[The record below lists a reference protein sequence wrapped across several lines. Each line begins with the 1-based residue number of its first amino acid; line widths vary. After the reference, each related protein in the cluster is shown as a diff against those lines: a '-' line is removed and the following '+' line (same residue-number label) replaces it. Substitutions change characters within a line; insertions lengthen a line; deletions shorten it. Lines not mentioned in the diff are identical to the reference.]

1 MGDEM
6 KMKSLVA
13 GMKWPKWMIAIAFTF
28 SLVETAFGLVIPL
41 LTMNFIDSFTE
52 GGISPLMLAAVALLL
67 VVQAVLSGIA
77 FYLMR
82 KIGEYVVAFIR
93 NEVWKHVLGLP
104 VNFFDEEESGELMS
118 RILQDTGVIKSL
130 ITDHLITFFTS
141 ILTVIGAVA
150 ILIWIDWKMTL
161 ILLIS
166 VPVTLAI
173 MFPIG
178 RKMSKVAKSTQ
189 DEVATFSA
197 QLGRVLQNIRLVKYS
212 QSEPKEQ
219 VNGEQ
224 QVQRIYSFYLKE
236 AKLVAVLSPVMT
248 LVMTLV
254 LIVVFGYGGAQVAS
268 GALTAGALVA
278 IIFYLIQIIVPF
290 TQMASFFTA
299 YQKTVGAT
307 ERIKDILLRP
317 QEQAEGQ
324 ALPSSEQDIQI
335 NGVTFAYGENVILEN
350 LTFTLPKGKVT
361 AFVGESGGGKTTMFS
376 LLQRFYE
383 QRSGEILYGSTDI
396 RSIRLA
402 DWRGLFG
409 YVSQES
415 PLMNGTIRDNVLYGV
430 TPELIDDQTLE
441 QALRQANA
449 WEFVTKLEQGLET
462 PVGEGGIKLSG
473 GQRQRIAIAR
483 AVIRNP
489 QILLL
494 DEATSSL
501 DTESERLVQ
510 EALQTIMKNRT
521 TLIIAHRLSTVQH
534 ADQLIVIRDKGVRG
548 AGTHQQ
554 LVQTNPYYQELVRN
568 AQLLS

>member
-1 MGDEM
+1 
-6 KMKSLVA
+6 MKSLVA
-13 GMKWPKWMIAIAFTF
+13 GMKWPKWMIAIAFLF
-28 SLVETAFGLVIPL
+28 SLIETGFGLVIPL

-52 GGISPLMLAAVALLL
+52 GGISPLVIGGIVALLI
-67 VVQAVLSGIA
+67 VQAVLSGIA

-93 NEVWKHVLGLP
+93 NKVWHHVLGLP
-104 VNFFDEEESGELMS
+104 VSFFDEEESGELMS

-130 ITDHLITFFTS
+130 ITEHLITFFTS

-150 ILIWIDWKMTL
+150 ILIWIDWRMTL
-161 ILLIS
+161 ILLVS
-166 VPVTLAI
+166 VPLTLAI

-178 RKMSKVAKSTQ
+178 RMMTKVAKSTQ

-219 VNGEQ
+219 VHGEQ
-224 QVQRIYSFYLKE
+224 QVDRIYSFYLKE

-299 YQKTVGAT
+299 YQKTIGAT
-307 ERIKDILLRP
+307 ERIKDILERA
-317 QEQAEGQ
+317 QEKNEGK
-324 ALPSSEQDIQI
+324 ALSTLEQDIHI
-335 NGVTFAYGENVILEN
+335 RDLTFAYGDKVILEN
-350 LTFTLPKGKVT
+350 MNFTIPKGKVT
-361 AFVGESGGGKTTMFS
+361 AFVGESGGGKTTLFS

-383 QRSGEILYGSTDI
+383 QQSGEILYGEMDI
-396 RSIRLA
+396 RQIQLTE
-402 DWRGLFG
+402 WRSLFG

-415 PLMNGTIRDNVLYGV
+415 PLMNGTIRDNILYGV
-430 TPELIDDQTLE
+430 ALEDVTNESIE
-441 QALRQANA
+441 QALKQANA
-449 WEFVTKLEQGLET
+449 WNFVSRLEQGLDT

-489 QILLL
+489 RILLL

-510 EALQTIMKNRT
+510 EALQHIMKDRT

-534 ADQLIVIRDKGVRG
+534 ANQLIVIRERGVRG
-548 AGTHQQ
+548 AGTHRE
-554 LVQTNPYYQELVRN
+554 LVETNPYYQELVRN
-568 AQLLS
+568 AQLLT

>member
-1 MGDEM
+1 MRA
-6 KMKSLVA
+6 LVE
-13 GMKWPKWMIAIAFTF
+13 GMKWPKWMIGFAFFF
-28 SLVETAFGLVIPL
+28 SLIETAFGLVVPL
-41 LTMNFIDSFTE
+41 LTMDFIDSFTE
-52 GGISPLMLAAVALLL
+52 GGISAWMLAAVALLL
-67 VVQAVLSGIA
+67 IVQAILSGVA

-82 KIGEYVVAFIR
+82 KIGEYVVAYIR
-93 NEVWKHVLGLP
+93 NKVWRHVLGLP
-104 VNFFDEEESGELMS
+104 VVFFDEEESGELMS

-141 ILTVIGAVA
+141 ILTVIGAIA
-150 ILIWIDWKMTL
+150 ILIYIDWKMTL

-178 RKMSKVAKSTQ
+178 RMMSKVAKSTQ

-219 VNGEQ
+219 LHGEQ
-224 QVQRIYSFYLKE
+224 QVARIYSFYLKE

-290 TQMASFFTA
+290 TQMANFFTA

-307 ERIKDILLRP
+307 ERIKDILERS
-317 QEQAEGQ
+317 QEPAEGIS
-324 ALPSSEQDIQI
+324 LPYEEQHIELRD
-335 NGVTFAYGENVILEN
+335 VTFAYGEKVILEN
-350 LTFTLPKGKVT
+350 VSLTIPKGKVT
-361 AFVGESGGGKTTMFS
+361 AFVGESGGGKTTLFS
-376 LLQRFYE
+376 MLQRFY
-383 QRSGEILYGSTDI
+383 QPRDGAILYGDTDI
-396 RSIRLA
+396 RNIDLKE
-402 DWRGLFG
+402 WRHLFG

-430 TPELIDDQTLE
+430 DSRSVSEEAIE
-441 QALRQANA
+441 QALKQANA
-449 WEFVTKLEQGLET
+449 WEFVSKLEQWLET

-489 QILLL
+489 RILLL

-510 EALQTIMKNRT
+510 QALQSIMKGRT
-521 TLIIAHRLSTVQH
+521 TLVIAHRLSTVQH
-534 ADQLIVIRDKGVRG
+534 ADQLVVIKDKGVRG
-548 AGTHQQ
+548 TGTHQL
-554 LVQTNPYYQELVRN
+554 LVETNPYYQELVKN
-568 AQLLS
+568 AQLLT

>member
-1 MGDEM
+1 M
-6 KMKSLVA
+6 KALVE
-13 GMKWPKWMIAIAFTF
+13 GMKWPKWMIGFAFFF
-28 SLVETAFGLVIPL
+28 SLIETAFGLVVPL
-41 LTMNFIDSFTE
+41 LTMDFIDSFTE
-52 GGISPLMLAAVALLL
+52 GGISAWMLAAVALLL
-67 VVQAVLSGIA
+67 IVQAILSGVA

-82 KIGEYVVAFIR
+82 KIGEYVVAYIR
-93 NEVWKHVLGLP
+93 NKVWRHVLGLP
-104 VNFFDEEESGELMS
+104 VAFFDEEESGELMS

-141 ILTVIGAVA
+141 ILTIVGAIA
-150 ILIWIDWKMTL
+150 ILIYIDWKMTL

-178 RKMSKVAKSTQ
+178 RMMSKVAKSTQ

-219 VNGEQ
+219 LHGEQ
-224 QVQRIYSFYLKE
+224 QVARIYSFYLKE

-307 ERIKDILLRP
+307 ERIKDILERP
-317 QEQAEGQ
+317 QETSGGIP
-324 ALPSSEQDIQI
+324 LPSEEQDIELRD
-335 NGVTFAYGENVILEN
+335 VTFAYGEKVILDN
-350 LTFTLPKGKVT
+350 VSLIIPKGKVT
-361 AFVGESGGGKTTMFS
+361 AFVGESGGGKTTLFS
-376 LLQRFYE
+376 MLQRFY
-383 QRSGEILYGSTDI
+383 QPRDGTILYGDTDI
-396 RSIRLA
+396 GNIDLKEWRS
-402 DWRGLFG
+402 LFG

-415 PLMNGTIRDNVLYGV
+415 PLMNGTIRENVLYGV
-430 TPELIDDQTLE
+430 DSQSVSEEAIE
-441 QALRQANA
+441 QALKQANA
-449 WEFVTKLEQGLET
+449 WEFVSKLEQGLET

-489 QILLL
+489 RILLL

-510 EALQTIMKNRT
+510 QALQSIMKGRT
-521 TLIIAHRLSTVQH
+521 TLVIAHRLSTVQH
-534 ADQLIVIRDKGVRG
+534 ADQLVVIKDKEVRG
-548 AGTHQQ
+548 TGTHQL
-554 LVQTNPYYQELVRN
+554 LVETNPYYQELVKN
-568 AQLLS
+568 AQLFT

>member
-1 MGDEM
+1 M
-6 KMKSLVA
+6 KALVE
-13 GMKWPKWMIAIAFTF
+13 GMKWPKWMIGFAFFF
-28 SLVETAFGLVIPL
+28 SLIETAFGLVVPL
-41 LTMNFIDSFTE
+41 LTMDFIDSFTE
-52 GGISPLMLAAVALLL
+52 GGISAWMLAAVALLL
-67 VVQAVLSGIA
+67 IVQAILSGVA

-82 KIGEYVVAFIR
+82 KIGEYVVAYIR
-93 NEVWKHVLGLP
+93 NKVWRHVLGLP
-104 VNFFDEEESGELMS
+104 VTFFDEEESGELMS

-141 ILTVIGAVA
+141 ILTVIGAIV
-150 ILIWIDWKMTL
+150 ILIYIDWKMTL

-173 MFPIG
+173 MFPVG
-178 RKMSKVAKSTQ
+178 RMMSKVAKSTQ

-219 VNGEQ
+219 LHGEQ
-224 QVQRIYSFYLKE
+224 QVARIYSFYLKE

-307 ERIKDILLRP
+307 ERIKDILERP
-317 QEQAEGQ
+317 QETSGGIP
-324 ALPSSEQDIQI
+324 LPSEEQDIELRD
-335 NGVTFAYGENVILEN
+335 VTFAYGEKVILDN
-350 LTFTLPKGKVT
+350 VSLIIPKGKVT
-361 AFVGESGGGKTTMFS
+361 AFVGESGGGKTTLFS
-376 LLQRFYE
+376 MLQRFY
-383 QRSGEILYGSTDI
+383 QPRAGTILYGDTDI
-396 RSIRLA
+396 GNIDLKEWRS
-402 DWRGLFG
+402 LFG

-415 PLMNGTIRDNVLYGV
+415 PLMNGTIQDNVLYGV
-430 TPELIDDQTLE
+430 DPQSVSDEAME
-441 QALRQANA
+441 QALKQANA
-449 WEFVTKLEQGLET
+449 LEFVSKLEQGLET

-489 QILLL
+489 RILLL

-510 EALQTIMKNRT
+510 QALQSIMKGRT
-521 TLIIAHRLSTVQH
+521 TLVIAHRLSTVQH
-534 ADQLIVIRDKGVRG
+534 ADQLVVIKDKEVRG
-548 AGTHQQ
+548 TGTHQL
-554 LVQTNPYYQELVRN
+554 LVETNPYYQELVKN
-568 AQLLS
+568 AQLFT

>member
-1 MGDEM
+1 M
-6 KMKSLVA
+6 KALVE
-13 GMKWPKWMIAIAFTF
+13 GMKWPKWMIGFAFFF
-28 SLVETAFGLVIPL
+28 SLIETAFGLVVPL
-41 LTMNFIDSFTE
+41 LTMDFIDSFTE
-52 GGISPLMLAAVALLL
+52 GGISAWMLAAVALLL
-67 VVQAVLSGIA
+67 IVQAILSGVA

-82 KIGEYVVAFIR
+82 KIGEYVVAYIR
-93 NEVWKHVLGLP
+93 NKVWRHVLGLP
-104 VNFFDEEESGELMS
+104 VAFFDEEESGELMS

-141 ILTVIGAVA
+141 ILTVIGAIA
-150 ILIWIDWKMTL
+150 ILIYIDWKMTL

-219 VNGEQ
+219 LHGEQ
-224 QVQRIYSFYLKE
+224 QVARIYSFYLKE

-307 ERIKDILLRP
+307 ERIKDILERP
-317 QEQAEGQ
+317 QETSGGIP
-324 ALPSSEQDIQI
+324 LPSEEQDIELRD
-335 NGVTFAYGENVILEN
+335 VTFAYGEKVILDN
-350 LTFTLPKGKVT
+350 VSLIIPKGKVT
-361 AFVGESGGGKTTMFS
+361 AFVGESGGGKTTLFS
-376 LLQRFYE
+376 MLQRFY
-383 QRSGEILYGSTDI
+383 QPRDGTILYGDTDI
-396 RSIRLA
+396 GNIDLKEWRS
-402 DWRGLFG
+402 LFG

-415 PLMNGTIRDNVLYGV
+415 PLMNGTIRENVLYGV
-430 TPELIDDQTLE
+430 DSQSVSEEAIE
-441 QALRQANA
+441 QALKQANA
-449 WEFVTKLEQGLET
+449 WEFVSKLEQGLET

-489 QILLL
+489 RILLL

-510 EALQTIMKNRT
+510 QALQSIMKGRT
-521 TLIIAHRLSTVQH
+521 TLVIAHRLSTVQH
-534 ADQLIVIRDKGVRG
+534 ADQLVVIKDKGVRG
-548 AGTHQQ
+548 TGTHQL
-554 LVQTNPYYQELVRN
+554 LVETNPYYQELVKN
-568 AQLLS
+568 AQLLT

>member
-1 MGDEM
+1 M
-6 KMKSLVA
+6 KALVA
-13 GMKWPKWMIAIAFTF
+13 GMKWPKWMIAFAFFF
-28 SLVETAFGLVIPL
+28 SLIETAFGLVIPL
-41 LTMNFIDSFTE
+41 LTMDFIDSFTE
-52 GGISPLMLAAVALLL
+52 GGISPVVIGGIVALLIL
-67 VVQAVLSGIA
+67 QAVLSGIA

-93 NEVWKHVLGLP
+93 NKVWSHVLGLP
-104 VNFFDEEESGELMS
+104 VAFFDEEESGELMS

-130 ITDHLITFFTS
+130 ITEHLITFFTS

-150 ILIWIDWKMTL
+150 ILIWIDWRMTL
-161 ILLIS
+161 ILLIT
-166 VPVTLAI
+166 VPLTLAI

-178 RKMSKVAKSTQ
+178 RMMSKVAKSTQ

-212 QSEPKEQ
+212 QSETKEQ
-219 VNGEQ
+219 VHGEQ
-224 QVQRIYSFYLKE
+224 QVERIYRFYLKE

-307 ERIKDILLRP
+307 ERIKDILERP
-317 QEQAEGQ
+317 QEKSEG
-324 ALPSSEQDIQI
+324 LPLPTTEQNIHVQDL
-335 NGVTFAYGENVILEN
+335 TFAYGEKVILEQLN
-350 LTFTLPKGKVT
+350 FTIPKGKVT
-361 AFVGESGGGKTTMFS
+361 AFVGESGGGKTTLFS

-383 QRSGEILYGSTDI
+383 QRSGEILYGETDI
-396 RSIRLA
+396 RQIQLA
-402 DWRGLFG
+402 DWRSLFG

-415 PLMNGTIRDNVLYGV
+415 PLMNGSIRDNILYGV
-430 TPELIDDQTLE
+430 DSAKITRNMLE

-449 WEFVTKLEQGLET
+449 WEFVSKLEQGLDT

-489 QILLL
+489 RILLL

-501 DTESERLVQ
+501 DTESEKLVQ
-510 EALQTIMKNRT
+510 EALQKIMKNRT
-521 TLIIAHRLSTVQH
+521 TLVIAHRLSTVQH
-534 ADQLIVIRDKGVRG
+534 ADQLIVIRERGVQG
-548 AGTHQQ
+548 AGTHRQ
-554 LVQTNPYYQELVRN
+554 LMETNAYYQELVRN
-568 AQLLS
+568 SQLFT

>member
-1 MGDEM
+1 M
-6 KMKSLVA
+6 KALVE
-13 GMKWPKWMIAIAFTF
+13 GMKWPKWMIGFAFFF
-28 SLVETAFGLVIPL
+28 SLIETAFGLVVPL
-41 LTMNFIDSFTE
+41 LTMDFIDSFTE
-52 GGISPLMLAAVALLL
+52 GGISAWMLAAVALLL
-67 VVQAVLSGIA
+67 IVQAILSGVA

-82 KIGEYVVAFIR
+82 KIGEYVVAYIR
-93 NEVWKHVLGLP
+93 NKVWRHVLGLP
-104 VNFFDEEESGELMS
+104 VAFFDEEESGELMS

-141 ILTVIGAVA
+141 ILTVIGAIA
-150 ILIWIDWKMTL
+150 ILIYIDWKMTL

-178 RKMSKVAKSTQ
+178 RMMSKVAKSTQ

-219 VNGEQ
+219 LHGEQ
-224 QVQRIYSFYLKE
+224 QVARIYSFYLKE

-278 IIFYLIQIIVPF
+278 IIFYLIQIIFPF

-307 ERIKDILLRP
+307 ERIKDILERP
-317 QEQAEGQ
+317 QETSGGIP
-324 ALPSSEQDIQI
+324 LPSEEQDIELRD
-335 NGVTFAYGENVILEN
+335 VTFAYGEKVILDN
-350 LTFTLPKGKVT
+350 VSLIIPKGKVT
-361 AFVGESGGGKTTMFS
+361 AFVGESGGGKTTLFS
-376 LLQRFYE
+376 MLQRFY
-383 QRSGEILYGSTDI
+383 QPRDGTILYGDTDI
-396 RSIRLA
+396 GNIDLKEWRS
-402 DWRGLFG
+402 LFG

-415 PLMNGTIRDNVLYGV
+415 PLMNGTIRENVLYGV
-430 TPELIDDQTLE
+430 DSQSVSEEAIE
-441 QALRQANA
+441 QALKQANA
-449 WEFVTKLEQGLET
+449 WEFVSKLEQGLET

-473 GQRQRIAIAR
+473 GQRQRITIAR

-489 QILLL
+489 RILLL

-510 EALQTIMKNRT
+510 QALQSIMKGRT
-521 TLIIAHRLSTVQH
+521 TLVIAHRLSTVQH
-534 ADQLIVIRDKGVRG
+534 ADQLVVIKDKGVRG
-548 AGTHQQ
+548 TGTHQL
-554 LVQTNPYYQELVRN
+554 LVETNPYYQELVKN
-568 AQLLS
+568 AQLLT

>member
-1 MGDEM
+1 M
-6 KMKSLVA
+6 KALVE
-13 GMKWPKWMIAIAFTF
+13 GMKWPKWMIGFAFFF
-28 SLVETAFGLVIPL
+28 SLIETAFGLVVPL
-41 LTMNFIDSFTE
+41 LTMDFIDSFTE
-52 GGISPLMLAAVALLL
+52 GGISAWMLAAVALLL
-67 VVQAVLSGIA
+67 IVQAILSGVA

-82 KIGEYVVAFIR
+82 KIGEYVVAYIR
-93 NEVWKHVLGLP
+93 NKVWRHVLGLP
-104 VNFFDEEESGELMS
+104 VAFFDEEESGELMS

-141 ILTVIGAVA
+141 ILTVVGAIA
-150 ILIWIDWKMTL
+150 ILIYIDWKMTL

-178 RKMSKVAKSTQ
+178 RMMSKVAKSTQ

-219 VNGEQ
+219 LHGEQ
-224 QVQRIYSFYLKE
+224 QVARIYSFYLKE

-268 GALTAGALVA
+268 GALTAGSLVA

-307 ERIKDILLRP
+307 ERIKDILERP
-317 QEQAEGQ
+317 QETSGGIP
-324 ALPSSEQDIQI
+324 LPSEEQDIELRD
-335 NGVTFAYGENVILEN
+335 VTFAYGEKVILDN
-350 LTFTLPKGKVT
+350 VSLIIPKGKVT
-361 AFVGESGGGKTTMFS
+361 AFVGESGGGKTTLFS
-376 LLQRFYE
+376 MLQRFY
-383 QRSGEILYGSTDI
+383 QPRDGTILYGDTDI
-396 RSIRLA
+396 GNIDLKEWRS
-402 DWRGLFG
+402 LFG

-415 PLMNGTIRDNVLYGV
+415 PLMNGTIQDNVLYGV
-430 TPELIDDQTLE
+430 DPQSVSDEAME
-441 QALRQANA
+441 QALKQANA
-449 WEFVTKLEQGLET
+449 WEFVSKLEQGLET

-489 QILLL
+489 RILLL

-510 EALQTIMKNRT
+510 QALQSIMKGRT
-521 TLIIAHRLSTVQH
+521 TLVIAHRLSTVQH
-534 ADQLIVIRDKGVRG
+534 ADQLVVIKDKGVRG
-548 AGTHQQ
+548 TGTHQL
-554 LVQTNPYYQELVRN
+554 LVETNPYYQELVKN
-568 AQLLS
+568 AQLFT

>member
-1 MGDEM
+1 M
-6 KMKSLVA
+6 KALVE
-13 GMKWPKWMIAIAFTF
+13 GMKWPKWMIGFAFFF
-28 SLVETAFGLVIPL
+28 SLIETAFGLVVPL
-41 LTMNFIDSFTE
+41 LTMDFIDSFTE
-52 GGISPLMLAAVALLL
+52 GGISAWMLAAVALLL
-67 VVQAVLSGIA
+67 IVQAILSGVA

-82 KIGEYVVAFIR
+82 KIGEYVVAYIR
-93 NEVWKHVLGLP
+93 NKVWRHVLGLP
-104 VNFFDEEESGELMS
+104 VAFFDEEESGELMS

-141 ILTVIGAVA
+141 ILTVVGAIA
-150 ILIWIDWKMTL
+150 ILIYIDWKMTL

-178 RKMSKVAKSTQ
+178 RMMSKVAKSTQ

-219 VNGEQ
+219 LHGEQ
-224 QVQRIYSFYLKE
+224 QVARIYSFYLKE

-307 ERIKDILLRP
+307 ERIKDILERP
-317 QEQAEGQ
+317 QETSGGIP
-324 ALPSSEQDIQI
+324 LPSEEQGIELRD
-335 NGVTFAYGENVILEN
+335 VTFAYGEKVILDN
-350 LTFTLPKGKVT
+350 VSLIIPKGKVT
-361 AFVGESGGGKTTMFS
+361 AFVGESGGGKTTLFS
-376 LLQRFYE
+376 MLQRFY
-383 QRSGEILYGSTDI
+383 QPRDGTILYGDTDI
-396 RSIRLA
+396 GNIDLKEWRS
-402 DWRGLFG
+402 LFG

-415 PLMNGTIRDNVLYGV
+415 PLMNGTIQDNVLYGV
-430 TPELIDDQTLE
+430 DPQSVSDEAME
-441 QALRQANA
+441 QALKQANA
-449 WEFVTKLEQGLET
+449 WEFVSKLEQGLET

-489 QILLL
+489 RILLL

-510 EALQTIMKNRT
+510 QALQSIMKGRT
-521 TLIIAHRLSTVQH
+521 TLVIAHRLSTVQH
-534 ADQLIVIRDKGVRG
+534 ADQLVVIKDKGVRG
-548 AGTHQQ
+548 TGTHQL
-554 LVQTNPYYQELVRN
+554 LVETNPYYQELVKN
-568 AQLLS
+568 AQLFT

>member
-1 MGDEM
+1 M
-6 KMKSLVA
+6 KALVE
-13 GMKWPKWMIAIAFTF
+13 GMKWPKWMIGFAFF
-28 SLVETAFGLVIPL
+28 ISLIETAFGLVVPL
-41 LTMNFIDSFTE
+41 LTMDFIDSFTE
-52 GGISPLMLAAVALLL
+52 GGISAWMLAAVALLL
-67 VVQAVLSGIA
+67 IVQAILSGVA

-82 KIGEYVVAFIR
+82 KIGEYVVAYIR
-93 NEVWKHVLGLP
+93 NKVWRHVLGLP
-104 VNFFDEEESGELMS
+104 VAFFDEEESGELMS

-141 ILTVIGAVA
+141 ILTVVGAIA
-150 ILIWIDWKMTL
+150 ILIYIDWKMTL

-178 RKMSKVAKSTQ
+178 RMMSKVAKSTQ

-219 VNGEQ
+219 LHGEQ
-224 QVQRIYSFYLKE
+224 QVARIYSFYLKE

-307 ERIKDILLRP
+307 ERIKDILERP
-317 QEQAEGQ
+317 QETSGGIP
-324 ALPSSEQDIQI
+324 LPSEEQDIELRD
-335 NGVTFAYGENVILEN
+335 VTFAYGEKVILDN
-350 LTFTLPKGKVT
+350 VSLIIPKGKVT
-361 AFVGESGGGKTTMFS
+361 AFVGESGGGKTTLFS
-376 LLQRFYE
+376 MLQRFY
-383 QRSGEILYGSTDI
+383 QPRDGTILYGDTDI
-396 RSIRLA
+396 GNIDLKEWRS
-402 DWRGLFG
+402 LFG

-415 PLMNGTIRDNVLYGV
+415 PLMNGTIQDNVLYGV
-430 TPELIDDQTLE
+430 DPQSVSDEAME
-441 QALRQANA
+441 QALKQANA
-449 WEFVTKLEQGLET
+449 WEFVSKLEQGLET

-489 QILLL
+489 RILLL

-510 EALQTIMKNRT
+510 QALQSIMKGRT
-521 TLIIAHRLSTVQH
+521 TLVIAHRLSTVQH
-534 ADQLIVIRDKGVRG
+534 ADQLVVIKDKGVRG
-548 AGTHQQ
+548 TGTHQL
-554 LVQTNPYYQELVRN
+554 LVETNPYYQELVKN
-568 AQLLS
+568 AQLFT

>member
-1 MGDEM
+1 M
-6 KMKSLVA
+6 KALVE
-13 GMKWPKWMIAIAFTF
+13 GMKWPKWMIGFAFFF
-28 SLVETAFGLVIPL
+28 SLIETAFGLVVPL
-41 LTMNFIDSFTE
+41 LTMDFIDSFTE
-52 GGISPLMLAAVALLL
+52 GGISAWMLAAVALLL
-67 VVQAVLSGIA
+67 IVQAILSGVA

-82 KIGEYVVAFIR
+82 KIGEYVVAYIR
-93 NEVWKHVLGLP
+93 NKVWRHVLGLP
-104 VNFFDEEESGELMS
+104 VAFFDEEESGELMS

-141 ILTVIGAVA
+141 ILTVVGAIA
-150 ILIWIDWKMTL
+150 ILIYIDWKMTL

-178 RKMSKVAKSTQ
+178 RMMSKVAKSTQ

-219 VNGEQ
+219 LHGEQ
-224 QVQRIYSFYLKE
+224 QVARIYSFYLKE

-307 ERIKDILLRP
+307 ERIKDILERP
-317 QEQAEGQ
+317 QETSGGIP
-324 ALPSSEQDIQI
+324 LPSEEQDIELRD
-335 NGVTFAYGENVILEN
+335 VTFAYGEKVILDN
-350 LTFTLPKGKVT
+350 VSLIIPKGKVT
-361 AFVGESGGGKTTMFS
+361 AFVGESGGGKTTLFS
-376 LLQRFYE
+376 MLQRFY
-383 QRSGEILYGSTDI
+383 QPRDGTILYGDTDI
-396 RSIRLA
+396 GNIDLKEWRS
-402 DWRGLFG
+402 LFG

-415 PLMNGTIRDNVLYGV
+415 PLMNGTIRENVLYGV
-430 TPELIDDQTLE
+430 DSQSVSEEAIE
-441 QALRQANA
+441 QALKQANA
-449 WEFVTKLEQGLET
+449 WEFVSKLEQGLET

-489 QILLL
+489 RILLL

-510 EALQTIMKNRT
+510 QALQSIMKGRT
-521 TLIIAHRLSTVQH
+521 TLVIAHRLSTVQH
-534 ADQLIVIRDKGVRG
+534 ADQLVVIKDKEVRG
-548 AGTHQQ
+548 TGTHQL
-554 LVQTNPYYQELVRN
+554 LVETNPYYQELVKN
-568 AQLLS
+568 AQLFT

>member
-1 MGDEM
+1 M
-6 KMKSLVA
+6 KALVE
-13 GMKWPKWMIAIAFTF
+13 GMKWPKWMIGFAFFF
-28 SLVETAFGLVIPL
+28 SLIETAFGLVVPL
-41 LTMNFIDSFTE
+41 LTMDFIDSFTE
-52 GGISPLMLAAVALLL
+52 GGISAWMLAAVALLL
-67 VVQAVLSGIA
+67 IVQAILSGVA

-82 KIGEYVVAFIR
+82 KIGEYVVAYIR
-93 NEVWKHVLGLP
+93 NKVWRHVLGLP
-104 VNFFDEEESGELMS
+104 VAFFDEEESGELMS

-141 ILTVIGAVA
+141 ILTVVGAIA
-150 ILIWIDWKMTL
+150 ILIYIDWKMTL

-178 RKMSKVAKSTQ
+178 RMMSKVAKSTQ

-219 VNGEQ
+219 LHGEQ
-224 QVQRIYSFYLKE
+224 QVARIYSFYLKE

-307 ERIKDILLRP
+307 ERIKDILERP
-317 QEQAEGQ
+317 QETSGGIP
-324 ALPSSEQDIQI
+324 LPSEEQDIELRD
-335 NGVTFAYGENVILEN
+335 VTFAYGEKVILDN
-350 LTFTLPKGKVT
+350 VSLIIPKGKVT
-361 AFVGESGGGKTTMFS
+361 AFVGESGGGKTTLFS
-376 LLQRFYE
+376 MLQRFY
-383 QRSGEILYGSTDI
+383 QPRDGTILYGDTDI
-396 RSIRLA
+396 GNIDLKEWRS
-402 DWRGLFG
+402 LFG

-415 PLMNGTIRDNVLYGV
+415 PLMNGTIRDNILYGV
-430 TPELIDDQTLE
+430 DPQSVSDEAME
-441 QALRQANA
+441 QALKQANA
-449 WEFVTKLEQGLET
+449 WEFVSKLEQGLET

-489 QILLL
+489 RILLL

-510 EALQTIMKNRT
+510 QALQSIMKGRT
-521 TLIIAHRLSTVQH
+521 TLVIAHRLSTVQH
-534 ADQLIVIRDKGVRG
+534 ADQLVVIKDKGVRG
-548 AGTHQQ
+548 TGTHQL
-554 LVQTNPYYQELVRN
+554 LVETNSYYQELVKN
-568 AQLLS
+568 AQLFT

>member
-1 MGDEM
+1 MIT
-6 KMKSLVA
+6 LVE
-13 GMKWPKWMIAIAFTF
+13 GMKWPKWMIAFAFFF
-28 SLVETAFGLVIPL
+28 SLIETAFGLVVPL
-41 LTMNFIDSFTE
+41 LTMDFIDSFTE
-52 GGISPLMLAAVALLL
+52 GGISAWMLAAVALLL
-67 VVQAVLSGIA
+67 IVQAVLSGVA

-82 KIGEYVVAFIR
+82 KIGEYIVAYIR
-93 NEVWKHVLGLP
+93 NKVWRYVLGLP
-104 VNFFDEEESGELMS
+104 VAFFDEEESGELMS

-150 ILIWIDWKMTL
+150 ILIYIDWKMTL

-219 VNGEQ
+219 LHGEE
-224 QVQRIYSFYLKE
+224 QVARIYSFYLKE

-307 ERIKDILLRP
+307 ERIKDILERP
-317 QEQAEGQ
+317 QEQAGGIS
-324 ALPSSEQDIQI
+324 LPNEEQNIELRD
-335 NGVTFAYGENVILEN
+335 VTFAYGEKVILEDVS
-350 LTFTLPKGKVT
+350 LIIPKGKVT
-361 AFVGESGGGKTTMFS
+361 AFVGESGGGKTTLFS
-376 LLQRFYE
+376 VLQRFY
-383 QRSGEILYGSTDI
+383 QPRDGAILYGDTEI
-396 RSIRLA
+396 RNIDLKE
-402 DWRGLFG
+402 WRHLFG

-430 TPELIDDQTLE
+430 DPQSVSQDAME
-441 QALRQANA
+441 QALMQANA
-449 WEFVTKLEQGLET
+449 WEFVSKLDQGLET

-489 QILLL
+489 RILLL

-510 EALQTIMKNRT
+510 QALQSIMKGRT
-521 TLIIAHRLSTVQH
+521 TLVIAHRLSTVQH
-534 ADQLIVIRDKGVRG
+534 ADQLVVIKDKGVRG
-548 AGTHQQ
+548 TGTHQQ
-554 LVQTNPYYQELVRN
+554 LVESNPYYQELVKN
-568 AQLLS
+568 AQLLT

>member
-1 MGDEM
+1 MRA
-6 KMKSLVA
+6 LVE
-13 GMKWPKWMIAIAFTF
+13 GMKWPKWMIGFAFLF
-28 SLVETAFGLVIPL
+28 SLIETAFGLVVPL
-41 LTMNFIDSFTE
+41 LTMDFIDSFTE
-52 GGISPLMLAAVALLL
+52 GGISAWMLAAVALLL
-67 VVQAVLSGIA
+67 IVQAILSGVA

-82 KIGEYVVAFIR
+82 KIGEYVVAYIR
-93 NEVWKHVLGLP
+93 NKVWRHVLGLP
-104 VNFFDEEESGELMS
+104 VVFFDEEESGELMS

-141 ILTVIGAVA
+141 ILTVIGAIA
-150 ILIWIDWKMTL
+150 ILIYIDWKMTL

-178 RKMSKVAKSTQ
+178 RMMSKVAKSTQ

-219 VNGEQ
+219 LHGEQ
-224 QVQRIYSFYLKE
+224 QVARIYSFYLKE

-307 ERIKDILLRP
+307 ERIKDILERP
-317 QEQAEGQ
+317 QETSGGIP
-324 ALPSSEQDIQI
+324 LPSEEQDIELRD
-335 NGVTFAYGENVILEN
+335 VTFAYGEKVILDN
-350 LTFTLPKGKVT
+350 VSLIIPKGKVT
-361 AFVGESGGGKTTMFS
+361 AFVGESGGGKTTLFS
-376 LLQRFYE
+376 MLQRFY
-383 QRSGEILYGSTDI
+383 QPRDGTILYGDTDI
-396 RSIRLA
+396 GNITLKEWRS
-402 DWRGLFG
+402 LFG

-415 PLMNGTIRDNVLYGV
+415 PLMNGTIQDNVLYGV
-430 TPELIDDQTLE
+430 DPQSVSDEAME
-441 QALRQANA
+441 QALKQANA
-449 WEFVTKLEQGLET
+449 WEFVSKLEQGLET

-489 QILLL
+489 RILLL

-510 EALQTIMKNRT
+510 QALQSIMKGRT
-521 TLIIAHRLSTVQH
+521 TLVIAHRLSTVQH
-534 ADQLIVIRDKGVRG
+534 ADQLVVIKDKGVRG
-548 AGTHQQ
+548 TGTHQL
-554 LVQTNPYYQELVRN
+554 LVETNPYYQELVKN
-568 AQLLS
+568 AQLFT

>member
-1 MGDEM
+1 MRALME
-6 KMKSLVA
+6 
-13 GMKWPKWMIAIAFTF
+13 GMKWPKWLIAIAFTL
-28 SLVETAFGLVIPL
+28 SLIETAFGLVIPL

-52 GGISPLMLAAVALLL
+52 GGLDPLIMALVAVLLI
-67 VVQAVLSGIA
+67 VQAILSGFA

-93 NEVWKHVLGLP
+93 NKVWRHVLGLP
-104 VNFFDEEESGELMS
+104 VTFFDEEESGELMS
-118 RILQDTGVIKSL
+118 RILQDTGVIKAL

-141 ILTVIGAVA
+141 ILTVVGAVA
-150 ILIWIDWKMTL
+150 ILIWIDWRMTL
-161 ILLIS
+161 ILLVS

-178 RKMSKVAKSTQ
+178 RMMSKVAKSTQ

-212 QSEPKEQ
+212 QAEPHERM
-219 VNGEQ
+219 NGEQ
-224 QVQRIYSFYLKE
+224 QVNRIYQFYLKE

-307 ERIKDILLRP
+307 ERIKDILQQSTETTEGSILSKV
-317 QEQAEGQ
+317 EQNIHFE
-324 ALPSSEQDIQI
+324 
-335 NGVTFAYGENVILEN
+335 NVTFAYGEKVVLEELN
-350 LTFTLPKGKVT
+350 FTIPQGQVT
-361 AFVGESGGGKTTMFS
+361 AFVGESGGGKTTLFS
-376 LLQRFYE
+376 ILQRFYE
-383 QRSGEILYGSTDI
+383 QKEGQIHYGATDI
-396 RSIRLA
+396 RSIQLA
-402 DWRGLFG
+402 EWRSLFG
-409 YVSQES
+409 YVSQDS

-430 TPELIDDQTLE
+430 QGVDDEAITD
-441 QALRQANA
+441 ALKQANA
-449 WEFVTKLEQGLET
+449 WEFIEKMEHRLDT

-489 QILLL
+489 RILLL

-510 EALQTIMKNRT
+510 QALQQVMKNRT

-534 ADQLIVIRDKGVRG
+534 ADQLIVLKDRRVQ
-548 AGTHQQ
+548 ANGTHSELLAQDAYYRD
-554 LVQTNPYYQELVRN
+554 LVKN
-568 AQLLS
+568 AQLLT

>member
-1 MGDEM
+1 MRA
-6 KMKSLVA
+6 LVE
-13 GMKWPKWMIAIAFTF
+13 GMKWPKWMIGFAFFF
-28 SLVETAFGLVIPL
+28 SLIETAFGLVVPL
-41 LTMNFIDSFTE
+41 LTMDFIDSFTE
-52 GGISPLMLAAVALLL
+52 GGISAWMLAAVALLL
-67 VVQAVLSGIA
+67 IVQAILSGVA

-82 KIGEYVVAFIR
+82 KIGEYVVAYIR
-93 NEVWKHVLGLP
+93 NKVWHHVLGLP
-104 VNFFDEEESGELMS
+104 VVFFDEEESGELMS

-141 ILTVIGAVA
+141 ILTVIGAIA
-150 ILIWIDWKMTL
+150 ILIYIDWKMTL

-212 QSEPKEQ
+212 QSEPKERLHGEEQ
-219 VNGEQ
+219 VA
-224 QVQRIYSFYLKE
+224 RIYSFYLKE

-307 ERIKDILLRP
+307 ERIKDILERP
-317 QEQAEGQ
+317 QEPGEGNPLQ
-324 ALPSSEQDIQI
+324 KEEQDIVLRD
-335 NGVTFAYGENVILEN
+335 VTFAYGENVILEN
-350 LTFTLPKGKVT
+350 VSITIPKGKVT
-361 AFVGESGGGKTTMFS
+361 AFVGESGGGKTTLFS
-376 LLQRFYE
+376 MLQRFY
-383 QRSGEILYGSTDI
+383 QPRNGAVTYGDTDI
-396 RSIRLA
+396 RDIDLKE
-402 DWRGLFG
+402 WRQLFG

-430 TPELIDDQTLE
+430 DPPLISEETIE
-441 QALRQANA
+441 QALKQANA
-449 WEFVTKLEQGLET
+449 WEFVSKLEHGLET

-489 QILLL
+489 RILLL

-510 EALQTIMKNRT
+510 QALQSIMKGRT
-521 TLIIAHRLSTVQH
+521 TLVIAHRLSTVQY
-534 ADQLIVIRDKGVRG
+534 ADQLVVIKDKGVRG
-548 AGTHQQ
+548 TGTHQQ
-554 LVQTNPYYQELVRN
+554 LVEANPYYQELVKN
-568 AQLLS
+568 AQLLT

>member
-1 MGDEM
+1 MRA
-6 KMKSLVA
+6 LVE
-13 GMKWPKWMIAIAFTF
+13 GMKWPKWMIGFAFFF
-28 SLVETAFGLVIPL
+28 SLIETAFGLVVPL
-41 LTMNFIDSFTE
+41 LTMDFIDSFTE
-52 GGISPLMLAAVALLL
+52 GGISAWMLAAVALLL
-67 VVQAVLSGIA
+67 IVQAILSGVA

-82 KIGEYVVAFIR
+82 KIGEYVVAYIR
-93 NEVWKHVLGLP
+93 NKVWRHVLGLP
-104 VNFFDEEESGELMS
+104 VAFFDEEESGELMS

-141 ILTVIGAVA
+141 ILTVIGAIA
-150 ILIWIDWKMTL
+150 ILIYIDWKMTL

-178 RKMSKVAKSTQ
+178 RMMSKVAKSTQ

-219 VNGEQ
+219 LHGEQ
-224 QVQRIYSFYLKE
+224 QVARIYSFYLKE

-278 IIFYLIQIIVPF
+278 IIFYLIQIIFPF

-307 ERIKDILLRP
+307 ERIKDILERP
-317 QEQAEGQ
+317 QETSGGIP
-324 ALPSSEQDIQI
+324 LPSEEQDIELRD
-335 NGVTFAYGENVILEN
+335 VTFAYGEKVILDN
-350 LTFTLPKGKVT
+350 VSLIIPKGKVT
-361 AFVGESGGGKTTMFS
+361 AFVGESGGGKTTLFS
-376 LLQRFYE
+376 MLQRFY
-383 QRSGEILYGSTDI
+383 QPRDGTILYGDTDI
-396 RSIRLA
+396 GNIDLKEWRS
-402 DWRGLFG
+402 LFG

-415 PLMNGTIRDNVLYGV
+415 PLMNGTIRENVLYGV
-430 TPELIDDQTLE
+430 DSQSVSEEAIE
-441 QALRQANA
+441 QALKQANA
-449 WEFVTKLEQGLET
+449 WEFVSKLEQGLET

-489 QILLL
+489 RILLL

-510 EALQTIMKNRT
+510 QALQSIMKGRT
-521 TLIIAHRLSTVQH
+521 TLVIAHRLSTVQH
-534 ADQLIVIRDKGVRG
+534 ADQLVVIKDKGVRG
-548 AGTHQQ
+548 TGTHQL
-554 LVQTNPYYQELVRN
+554 LVETNPYYQELVKN
-568 AQLLS
+568 AELLT

>member
-1 MGDEM
+1 M
-6 KMKSLVA
+6 KALVA
-13 GMKWPKWMIAIAFTF
+13 GMKWPKWMIAFAFLF
-28 SLVETAFGLVIPL
+28 SLIETAFGLVIPL
-41 LTMNFIDSFTE
+41 LTMDFIDSFTE
-52 GGISPLMLAAVALLL
+52 GGISPLVIGGIIALLIL
-67 VVQAVLSGIA
+67 QAVLSGIA

-93 NEVWKHVLGLP
+93 NKVWSHVLGLP
-104 VNFFDEEESGELMS
+104 VAFFDEEESGELMS

-130 ITDHLITFFTS
+130 ITEHLITFFTS

-150 ILIWIDWKMTL
+150 ILIYIDWRMTL
-161 ILLIS
+161 ILLIT

-212 QSEPKEQ
+212 QSETKEQ
-219 VNGEQ
+219 VHGEQ
-224 QVQRIYSFYLKE
+224 QVERIYRFYLKE
-236 AKLVAVLSPVMT
+236 AKLVAILSPVMT

-307 ERIKDILLRP
+307 ERIKGILERP
-317 QEQAEGQ
+317 QEQSKG
-324 ALPSSEQDIQI
+324 LPLLTAEQDIH
-335 NGVTFAYGENVILEN
+335 VKDLTFAYGEKVILEQMN
-350 LTFTLPKGKVT
+350 FTIPKGKVT
-361 AFVGESGGGKTTMFS
+361 AFVGESGGGKTTLFS
-376 LLQRFYE
+376 LFQRFYE
-383 QRSGEILYGSTDI
+383 QRSGEILYGETDI
-396 RSIRLA
+396 REIHLEE
-402 DWRGLFG
+402 WRSLFG

-415 PLMNGTIRDNVLYGV
+415 PLMNGSIRDNILYGV
-430 TPELIDDQTLE
+430 DPEQVTSERME

-449 WEFVTKLEQGLET
+449 WEFVSKLEQGLET

-489 QILLL
+489 RILLL

-501 DTESERLVQ
+501 DTESEKLVQ
-510 EALQTIMKNRT
+510 EALQHIMKDRT
-521 TLIIAHRLSTVQH
+521 TLVIAHRLSTVQY
-534 ADQLIVIRDKGVRG
+534 ADQLIVIRDRGVQG
-548 AGTHQQ
+548 AGTHRQ
-554 LVQTNPYYQELVRN
+554 LVETNPYYQELVRN
-568 AQLLS
+568 AQLFT

>member
-1 MGDEM
+1 M

>member
-1 MGDEM
+1 M
-6 KMKSLVA
+6 KALVE
-13 GMKWPKWMIAIAFTF
+13 GMKWPKWMIGFAFFF
-28 SLVETAFGLVIPL
+28 SLIETAFGLVVPL
-41 LTMNFIDSFTE
+41 LTMDFIDSFTE
-52 GGISPLMLAAVALLL
+52 GGISAWMLAAVALLL
-67 VVQAVLSGIA
+67 IVQAILSGVA

-82 KIGEYVVAFIR
+82 KIGEYVVAYIR
-93 NEVWKHVLGLP
+93 NKVWRHVLGLP
-104 VNFFDEEESGELMS
+104 VAFFDEEESGELMS

-141 ILTVIGAVA
+141 ILTVVGAIA
-150 ILIWIDWKMTL
+150 ILIYIDWKMTL

-178 RKMSKVAKSTQ
+178 RMMSKVAKSTQ

-219 VNGEQ
+219 LHGEQ
-224 QVQRIYSFYLKE
+224 QVARIYSFYLKE

-307 ERIKDILLRP
+307 ERIKDILERP
-317 QEQAEGQ
+317 QETSGGIP
-324 ALPSSEQDIQI
+324 LPSEEQDIELRD
-335 NGVTFAYGENVILEN
+335 VTFAYGEKVILDN
-350 LTFTLPKGKVT
+350 VSLIIPKGKVT
-361 AFVGESGGGKTTMFS
+361 AFVGESGGGKTTLFS
-376 LLQRFYE
+376 MLQRFY
-383 QRSGEILYGSTDI
+383 QPRDGTILYGDTDI
-396 RSIRLA
+396 GNIDLKEWRS
-402 DWRGLFG
+402 LFG

-415 PLMNGTIRDNVLYGV
+415 PLMNGTIQDNVLYGV
-430 TPELIDDQTLE
+430 DPQSVSDEAME
-441 QALRQANA
+441 QALKQANA
-449 WEFVTKLEQGLET
+449 WEFVSKLEQGLET

-489 QILLL
+489 RILLL

-510 EALQTIMKNRT
+510 QALQSIMKGRT
-521 TLIIAHRLSTVQH
+521 TLVIAHRLSTVQH
-534 ADQLIVIRDKGVRG
+534 ADQLVVIKDKGVRG
-548 AGTHQQ
+548 TGTHQL
-554 LVQTNPYYQELVRN
+554 LVETNPYYQELVKN
-568 AQLLS
+568 AQLFT

>member
-1 MGDEM
+1 M
-6 KMKSLVA
+6 KALVE
-13 GMKWPKWMIAIAFTF
+13 GMKWPKWMIGFAFFF
-28 SLVETAFGLVIPL
+28 SLIETAFGLVVPL
-41 LTMNFIDSFTE
+41 LTMDFIDSFTE
-52 GGISPLMLAAVALLL
+52 GGISAWMLAAVALLL
-67 VVQAVLSGIA
+67 IVQAILSGVA

-82 KIGEYVVAFIR
+82 KIGEYVVAYIR
-93 NEVWKHVLGLP
+93 NKVWRHVLGLP
-104 VNFFDEEESGELMS
+104 VAFFDEEESGELMS

-141 ILTVIGAVA
+141 ILTVVGAIA
-150 ILIWIDWKMTL
+150 ILIYIDWKMTL

-178 RKMSKVAKSTQ
+178 RMMSKVAKSTQ

-219 VNGEQ
+219 LHGEQ
-224 QVQRIYSFYLKE
+224 QVARIYSFYLKE

-307 ERIKDILLRP
+307 ERIKDILERP
-317 QEQAEGQ
+317 QETSGGIP
-324 ALPSSEQDIQI
+324 LPSEEQDIELRD
-335 NGVTFAYGENVILEN
+335 VTFAYGEKVILDN
-350 LTFTLPKGKVT
+350 VSLIIPKGKVT
-361 AFVGESGGGKTTMFS
+361 AFVGESGGGKTTLFS
-376 LLQRFYE
+376 MLQRFY
-383 QRSGEILYGSTDI
+383 QPRDGTILYGDTDI
-396 RSIRLA
+396 GNIDLKEWRS
-402 DWRGLFG
+402 LFG

-415 PLMNGTIRDNVLYGV
+415 PLMNGTIRENVLYGV
-430 TPELIDDQTLE
+430 DSQSVSEEAIE
-441 QALRQANA
+441 QALKQANA
-449 WEFVTKLEQGLET
+449 WEFVSKLEQGLET

-489 QILLL
+489 RILLL

-510 EALQTIMKNRT
+510 QALQSIMKGRT
-521 TLIIAHRLSTVQH
+521 TLVIAHRLSTVQH
-534 ADQLIVIRDKGVRG
+534 ADQLVVIKDKGVRG
-548 AGTHQQ
+548 TGTHQL
-554 LVQTNPYYQELVRN
+554 LVETNPYYQELVKN
-568 AQLLS
+568 AQLFT

>member
-1 MGDEM
+1 M
-6 KMKSLVA
+6 KALVE
-13 GMKWPKWMIAIAFTF
+13 GMKWPKWMIGFAFFF
-28 SLVETAFGLVIPL
+28 SLIETAFGLVVPL
-41 LTMNFIDSFTE
+41 LTMDFIDSFTE
-52 GGISPLMLAAVALLL
+52 GGISAWMLAAVALLL
-67 VVQAVLSGIA
+67 IVQAILSGVA

-82 KIGEYVVAFIR
+82 KIGEYVVAYIR
-93 NEVWKHVLGLP
+93 NKVWRHVLGLP
-104 VNFFDEEESGELMS
+104 VAFFDEEESGELMS

-141 ILTVIGAVA
+141 ILTVVGAIA
-150 ILIWIDWKMTL
+150 ILIYIDWKMTM

-178 RKMSKVAKSTQ
+178 RMMSKVAKSTQ

-219 VNGEQ
+219 LHGEQ
-224 QVQRIYSFYLKE
+224 QVARIYSFYLKE

-307 ERIKDILLRP
+307 ERIKDILERP
-317 QEQAEGQ
+317 QETSGGIP
-324 ALPSSEQDIQI
+324 LPSEEQDIELRD
-335 NGVTFAYGENVILEN
+335 VTFAYGEKVILDN
-350 LTFTLPKGKVT
+350 VSLIIPKGKVT
-361 AFVGESGGGKTTMFS
+361 AFVGESGGGKTTLFS
-376 LLQRFYE
+376 MLQRFY
-383 QRSGEILYGSTDI
+383 QPRDGTILYGDTDI
-396 RSIRLA
+396 GNIDLKEWRS
-402 DWRGLFG
+402 LFG

-415 PLMNGTIRDNVLYGV
+415 PLMNGTIQDNVLYGV
-430 TPELIDDQTLE
+430 DPQSVSDEAME
-441 QALRQANA
+441 QALKQANA
-449 WEFVTKLEQGLET
+449 WEFVSKLEQGLET

-489 QILLL
+489 RILLL

-510 EALQTIMKNRT
+510 QALQSIMKGRT
-521 TLIIAHRLSTVQH
+521 TLVIAHRLSTVQH
-534 ADQLIVIRDKGVRG
+534 ADQLVVIKDKEVRG
-548 AGTHQQ
+548 TGTHQL
-554 LVQTNPYYQELVRN
+554 LVETNPYYQELVKN
-568 AQLLS
+568 AQLFT

>member
-1 MGDEM
+1 MRA
-6 KMKSLVA
+6 LVE
-13 GMKWPKWMIAIAFTF
+13 GMKWPKWMIGIAFTF
-28 SLVETAFGLVIPL
+28 SLIETAFGLVIPL
-41 LTMNFIDSFTE
+41 VTMDFIDSFTE
-52 GGISPLMLAAVALLL
+52 GGIDPWIMGLVAILLL
-67 VVQAVLSGIA
+67 VQAVLSGIA

-82 KIGEYVVAFIR
+82 KIGEYVVAYIR
-93 NEVWKHVLGLP
+93 NKVWKHVLSLP
-104 VNFFDEEESGELMS
+104 VSFFDEEESGELMS
-118 RILQDTGVIKSL
+118 RILQDTGVIKAL

-150 ILIWIDWKMTL
+150 ILIWIDWRMTL
-161 ILLIS
+161 ILLVS
-166 VPVTLAI
+166 VPLTLAI

-212 QSEPKEQ
+212 QSEIKERLHGESQ
-219 VNGEQ
+219 VE
-224 QVQRIYSFYLKE
+224 RIYRFYLKE

-307 ERIKDILLRP
+307 ERIKDILNQP
-317 QEQAEGQ
+317 IEPEAGK
-324 ALPSSEQDIQI
+324 ALPIDEQDIHFQQLS
-335 NGVTFAYGENVILEN
+335 FSYGEKQVLEQVN
-350 LTFTLPKGKVT
+350 FTIPRGKVT
-361 AFVGESGGGKTTMFS
+361 AFVGESGGGKTTIFS

-383 QRSGEILYGSTDI
+383 QQQGVIMYGTLDI
-396 RSIRLA
+396 RSIHLRE
-402 DWRGLFG
+402 WRSLFG
-409 YVSQES
+409 YVSQDS

-430 TPELIDDQTLE
+430 NQVGDAEII
-441 QALRQANA
+441 QALQQANA
-449 WEFVTKLEQGLET
+449 WEFISKLDHALDTE
-462 PVGEGGIKLSG
+462 VGEGGIKLSG

-483 AVIRNP
+483 AIIRNP
-489 QILLL
+489 RILLL

-510 EALQTIMKNRT
+510 DALKQVMKNRT
-521 TLIIAHRLSTVQH
+521 TLIIAHRLSTVQY
-534 ADQLIVIRDKGVRG
+534 ADQLIVLKDRQIR
-548 AGTHQQ
+548 ASGTHSD
-554 LVQTNPYYQELVRN
+554 LLERDTYYQDLVKN
-568 AQLLS
+568 SQLLN

>member
-1 MGDEM
+1 M
-6 KMKSLVA
+6 KALVE
-13 GMKWPKWMIAIAFTF
+13 GMKWPKWMIGFAFFF
-28 SLVETAFGLVIPL
+28 SLIETAFGLVVPL
-41 LTMNFIDSFTE
+41 LTMDFIDSFTE
-52 GGISPLMLAAVALLL
+52 GGISAWMLAAVALLL
-67 VVQAVLSGIA
+67 IVQAILSGVA

-82 KIGEYVVAFIR
+82 KIGEYVVAYIR
-93 NEVWKHVLGLP
+93 NKVWRHVLGLP
-104 VNFFDEEESGELMS
+104 VAFFDEEESGELMS

-141 ILTVIGAVA
+141 ILTVVGAIA
-150 ILIWIDWKMTL
+150 ILIYIDWKMTM

-178 RKMSKVAKSTQ
+178 RMMSKVAKSTQ

-219 VNGEQ
+219 LHGEQ
-224 QVQRIYSFYLKE
+224 QVARIYSFYLKE

-307 ERIKDILLRP
+307 ERIKDILERP
-317 QEQAEGQ
+317 QETSGGIP
-324 ALPSSEQDIQI
+324 LPSEEQDIELRD
-335 NGVTFAYGENVILEN
+335 VTFAYGEKVILDN
-350 LTFTLPKGKVT
+350 VSLIIPKGKVT
-361 AFVGESGGGKTTMFS
+361 AFVGESGGGKTTLFS
-376 LLQRFYE
+376 MLQRFY
-383 QRSGEILYGSTDI
+383 QPRDGTILYGDTDI
-396 RSIRLA
+396 GNIDLKEWRS
-402 DWRGLFG
+402 LFG

-415 PLMNGTIRDNVLYGV
+415 PLMNGTIQDNVLYGV
-430 TPELIDDQTLE
+430 DPQSVSDEAME
-441 QALRQANA
+441 QALKQANA
-449 WEFVTKLEQGLET
+449 WEFVSKLEQGLET

-489 QILLL
+489 RILLL

-510 EALQTIMKNRT
+510 QALQSIMKGRT
-521 TLIIAHRLSTVQH
+521 TLVIAHRLSTVQH
-534 ADQLIVIRDKGVRG
+534 ADQLVVIKDKGVRG
-548 AGTHQQ
+548 TGTHQL
-554 LVQTNPYYQELVRN
+554 LVETNPYYQELVKN
-568 AQLLS
+568 AQLFT